1 MTGNDNIV
9 KAILTDA
16 NAYADAVSVEA
27 HKNAEKLSV
36 EAKAYRDETV
46 RAAKAEA
53 EKEGAAIVKNRL
65 TLLNLDVNKL
75 KLGAKREVLDG
86 VYARVLEKLNS
97 LKKAD
102 ALKIIDGLILNN
114 AKSGETVL
122 VSGGAATVKDVEAL
136 GSVKKLNLKV
146 EKADGFTGG
155 VKLKGAGYVTDL
167 TFGALQ
173 ADIRRSTEAEIA
185 EKLF

>member
-53 EKEGAAIVKNRL
+53 EKVRCCRQFYSFR
-65 TLLNLDVNKL
+65 
-75 KLGAKREVLDG
+75 AKWRSC
-86 VYARVLEKLNS
+86 REKLLFADRISRRCQKQSSVQSVAAVWGSCFRS
-97 LKKAD
+97 L
-102 ALKIIDGLILNN
+102 
-114 AKSGETVL
+114 E
-122 VSGGAATVKDVEAL
+122 
-136 GSVKKLNLKV
+136 
-146 EKADGFTGG
+146 
-155 VKLKGAGYVTDL
+155 
-167 TFGALQ
+167 
-173 ADIRRSTEAEIA
+173 RP
-185 EKLF
+185 

>member
-1 MTGNDNIV
+1 M
-9 KAILTDA
+9 
-16 NAYADAVSVEA
+16 S
-27 HKNAEKLSV
+27 
-36 EAKAYRDETV
+36 TV
-46 RAAKAEA
+46 IICLVL
-53 EKEGAAIVKNRL
+53 AAICVYSIITYRKKISSGCCGSGGGEIKIKPKDTNAKNYPYEYYAGVDGM
-65 TLLNLDVNKL
+65 TCAHCKL
-75 KLGAKREVLDG
+75 RVDNAFNGLDG

-102 ALKIIDGLILNN
+102 ALKIIDGLILKN

-122 VSGGAATVKDVEAL
+122 VSCGAVTVKDVEVL

-155 VKLKGAGYVTDL
+155 VKIKGTGYVTDL

>member
-1 MTGNDNIV
+1 M
-9 KAILTDA
+9 
-16 NAYADAVSVEA
+16 
-27 HKNAEKLSV
+27 
-36 EAKAYRDETV
+36 
-46 RAAKAEA
+46 
-53 EKEGAAIVKNRL
+53 
-65 TLLNLDVNKL
+65 
-75 KLGAKREVLDG
+75 DG

-102 ALKIIDGLILNN
+102 ALKIIDGLILKN

-122 VSGGAATVKDVEAL
+122 VAGGAVTVKDVEAL

-146 EKADGFTGG
+146 GKADGFTGG